1 MVVKNLL
8 KSEYYDKTV
17 MFLYTSHNLGETI
30 ESNKIATTNI
40 VFRNET

>member
-17 MFLYTSHNLGETI
+17 MFLYTSQTI

-40 VFRNET
+40 VFRNKT